1 MMEFNPEEFANTFK
15 HYTAFVN
22 GVQLHYVMGGKGAPV
37 VLLHGWPQT
46 WYEWRKIMPA
56 LAENYTVIAPD
67 MRGLGDSSKPDDG
80 YDKRTVAEDIYQ
92 LTKSLGFKQ
101 INLVGHDLGGMVAYA
116 YAAAHP
122 EDVRRLVLAE
132 FWLPGFGLEEGMDVA
147 KGGLWQF
154 GFHMTPKIPEMLTQ
168 GREREYLSTVA
179 YKSGY
184 NSTAITEA
192 DIDEYVRYYA
202 SPGGMRAGFEYYRT
216 LLKDGQQNRESAKT
230 KLVVPVLVLTGSDS
244 GIGDRLLKGV
254 QAVAEN
260 VQSSVIEKSGHWL
273 AEEQPAALSEQ
284 LLSFFNEKVNSL

>member
-1 MMEFNPEEFANTFK
+1 MTEFNPEEFANTFK
-15 HYTAFVN
+15 HYTASVN

-46 WYEWRKIMPA
+46 WYEWRKIMPV

-67 MRGLGDSSKPDDG
+67 MRGLGDSSKPDSG

-147 KGGLWQF
+147 KGGLWHF

-184 NSTAITEA
+184 NPTAITEA
-192 DIDEYVRYYA
+192 DIDEYVRHYA

-260 VQSSVIEKSGHWL
+260 VQSGVIEKSGHWL
-273 AEEQPAALSEQ
+273 AEEQPAALSER
-284 LLSFFNEKVNSL
+284 LLAFFNQKANSL